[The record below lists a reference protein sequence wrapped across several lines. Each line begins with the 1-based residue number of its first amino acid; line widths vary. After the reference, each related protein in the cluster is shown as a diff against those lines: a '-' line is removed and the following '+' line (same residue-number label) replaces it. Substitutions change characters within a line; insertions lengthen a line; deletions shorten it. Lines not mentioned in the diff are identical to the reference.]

1 VPRPQIIRNDD
12 IEAFAKRLCLGKTED
27 PFRAVVPEANYAL
40 GIGKDDRVRRLANEC
55 PAEAVDIDREAN
67 YSTFYSPTETAPNR

>member
-1 VPRPQIIRNDD
+1 VAHPQIIGNNDV
-12 IEAFAKRLCLGKTED
+12 EALPKRLCFGETED
-27 PFRAVVPEANYAL
+27 PSRAVVPEANYAL